1 MLGLIM
7 TSLKMADVLGK
18 FGEQYSVQYPVRPE
32 QQQVITCIK
41 QCRTG
46 VLGGVQLHCN
56 HCGNVST
63 HFYSCRN
70 RHCPQCQQQASQ
82 AWRDQRQEDLLPA
95 PYFHLV
101 FTLPH
106 TLNGWVRLHPRVIYR
121 LLFQSVWQTL
131 KHFANDPKRLDG
143 QLGMTAVL
151 HTWGQ
156 KLDQHVHLH
165 CLIPA
170 GAWSQEKQQWHPARS
185 TYLFPVKALSRGYR
199 GRMVSLLRQAYRNG
213 ELEKVTHK
221 GEVNKLLNEVM
232 GKKWVVYTKACHG
245 KPERVLDYLARYT
258 HRIAISESRL
268 LELKEEHVRFRWKD
282 YRDGRH
288 KTMELTGIEFL
299 RRYLQHVLPKAF
311 MRIRHYGF
319 LSNRYR
325 KIKLAAIRKALT
337 NAKSRDVTGNVAKE
351 VQGNNVKVKSIPV
364 WFCCRCKSADTRV
377 LPWVAKLKERPR
389 MF

>member
-1 MLGLIM
+1 M
-7 TSLKMADVLGK
+7 TSAKMADVLAG
-18 FGEQYSVQYPVRPE
+18 FGTQYSEKYPVRPE

-56 HCGNVST
+56 QCGNISS
-63 HFYSCRN
+63 HYYSCRN
-70 RHCPQCQQQASQ
+70 RHCPQCQQRATQ
-82 AWRDQRQEDLLPA
+82 AWRDQRQQDLLPA

-106 TLNGWVRLHPRVIYR
+106 ALNGWVRLHPRVIYT
-121 LLFQSVWQTL
+121 LLFKAAWQTL
-131 KHFANDPKRLDG
+131 KQFASDPKRLDG
-143 QLGMTAVL
+143 QLGMTSVL

-170 GAWSQEKQQWHPARS
+170 GAWSQEKQQWNPARS

-199 GRMVSLLRQAYRNG
+199 GRMVSLLRQAYNNGELAKITRNG
-213 ELEKVTHK
+213 E
-221 GEVNKLLNEVM
+221 VNERLNEVM
-232 GKKWVVYTKACHG
+232 KKNWVVYTKACHG

-258 HRIAISESRL
+258 YRIAISESRL
-268 LELKEEHVRFRWKD
+268 LEIQEEHVRFRWKD
-282 YRDGRH
+282 YRDNQH
-288 KTMELTGIEFL
+288 KTMNLTGIEFL

-311 MRIRHYGF
+311 MRIRHFGF

-325 KIKLAAIRKALT
+325 KIKLAIIRKNLT
-337 NAKSRDVTGNVAKE
+337 SVKKQNVESNTAKE
-351 VQGNNVKVKSIPV
+351 TPGNDVNEKKLSVWYCSHCKSI
-364 WFCCRCKSADTRV
+364 DTRV
-377 LPWVAKLKERPR
+377 LPWVVPLKERPR